1 MVIGKKFWPLKTIS
15 TDTSYNPSDRPGISF
30 GGVINGTTS
39 ITEVPAATVTA
50 IAALIAS
57 SAAASVGIAG
67 QWIAVGTRI
76 TAAAGTTLT
85 LSKATGTAVGSMSSL
100 VYWDLDYPSVAG
112 GDTPINALFCNASS
126 ALQFYDASGKLVSF
140 AAGKLVVGAVY
151 YFEILKVKTSTAGD
165 YIGYS
170 AQ

>member
-15 TDTSYNPSDRPGISF
+15 TDTSYNPGDRPGVPF
-30 GGVINGTTS
+30 GGVINATTS
-39 ITEVPAATVTA
+39 ITNVDSAVVST
-50 IAALIAS
+50 IAALLIS
-57 SAAASVGIAG
+57 STAGVGIVG
-67 QWIAVGTRI
+67 QWVAPGTRI
-76 TAAAGTTLT
+76 TVASGTTLT
-85 LSKATGTAVGSMSSL
+85 LSKPSLGSLGLTSSL
-100 VYWDLDYPSVAG
+100 TYWDLDYPSAAG
-112 GDTPINALFCNASS
+112 GDNPINALFCNVSS

-140 AAGKLVVGAVY
+140 GAGKLVVGAVY